1 MSKKSQPI
9 KALLYPNPMK
19 NVKGTY
25 MARTSTYGTVGIK
38 EICKSKSK
46 KRGELNNPDSME
58 FYVNL
63 FFEEMAELLTLG
75 YNINTGYFKAAVK
88 INGTFDTKND
98 DFDSEKHKIN
108 FKFSQG
114 NIMRK
119 IAKGTKAQILH
130 LRPFNFVISA
140 VKDVYSGSLNEII
153 TPGNNLIIDG
163 VKIKLVGEHPDVG
176 VYFINVDSKKQTKVA
191 YNEVAINQNNKLIV
205 VIPNLASGNYQL
217 VISTQYEGS
226 GTPLNEPRSCS
237 LVQTLK
243 VI

>member
-1 MSKKSQPI
+1 MSKEHQRI

-19 NVKGTY
+19 NAKGTY
-25 MARTSTYGTVGIK
+25 MARTSAYGTVGIK

-58 FYVNL
+58 YYVKL

-88 INGTFDTKND
+88 INGKFDTSND
-98 DFDSEKHKIN
+98 KFDPERHKIN

-114 NIMRK
+114 KIMRE
-119 IAKGTKAQILH
+119 IAEETEAEILQ
-130 LRPFNFVISA
+130 LIPFNFVISR
-140 VKDVYSGSLNEII
+140 VEDRFTGSINELL
-153 TPGNNLIIDG
+153 TPGKNLIMNG

-176 VYFINVDSKKQTKVA
+176 VYFINEASGEKIKVA
-191 YNEVAINQNNKLIV
+191 QHEIAVNQNNKLII
-205 VIPNLASGNYQL
+205 VIPTLPPGNYQL
-217 VISTQYEGS
+217 VVSTQYAGS
-226 GTPLNEPRSCS
+226 GTPLTEPRSCS

-243 VI
+243 VL